1 VSVLRRI
8 WHWIDDRTGLGNA
21 IGPLA
26 RHPVPPGS
34 KWWYVFGS
42 ATLFAF
48 IVQVATGVGLAMAY
62 VPSSGQAYDSL
73 KFITNGTALGH
84 ILRGIHF
91 WGASAMILFIG
102 IHMVR
107 VFLFGSYKFPR
118 EMNWLTGV
126 ALLALTLAM
135 GFTGQLLRWDQN
147 AIWSVVV
154 GAEQAGRLPFVG
166 KWLARLIIAG
176 NTLGGATLS
185 RFFAF
190 HVFMIPALIFGLLG
204 FHLYLVL
211 RNGVSEPPVAGQPV
225 DPGTYRE
232 HYQRELERV
241 GHPFWPW
248 AAWRDVVFGALVV
261 AGIVVL
267 AVVIGPPLLD
277 KAPDPTIVAANPH
290 PDWYLLWYFAVLALL
305 PHGAESAVI
314 ILGPLAAGTVLVL
327 LPFVFG
333 RGERHPRRR
342 PWAVAIVLMVV
353 MMIGTLWAAGQR
365 AAWSPDFNAQPLSAS
380 VIGADSG
387 PVFRGGNLFFRK
399 ACVYCHAIA
408 GDGGHRGPDLTAVAN
423 RLTPEQMTIRILNG
437 GYNMPAYAGVLT
449 KDQVDDLVAFLQT
462 RKSH

>member
-1 VSVLRRI
+1 VDVLRRI
-8 WHWIDDRTGLGNA
+8 WEWIDDRSGLSKA

-26 RHPVPPGS
+26 RHPVPPGA

-62 VPSSGQAYDSL
+62 VPSSGQAYESL
-73 KFITNGTALGH
+73 KFITHGSALGH

-102 IHMVR
+102 VHMVR

-118 EMNWLTGV
+118 EISWLTGV
-126 ALLALTLAM
+126 ALLALTLGM

-154 GAEQAGRLPFVG
+154 GAEQAGRTPIVG
-166 KWLARLIIAG
+166 TWLARLIIAG
-176 NTLGGATLS
+176 KTLGGATLS

-190 HVFMIPALIFGLLG
+190 HVFLIPALIFGFLG
-204 FHLYLVL
+204 LHLFLVL

-225 DPGTYRE
+225 DRKTYRE

-241 GHPFWPW
+241 GRPFWPW
-248 AAWRDVVFGALVV
+248 AAWRDVAFGALVI

-277 KAPDPTIVAANPH
+277 KAPDPTIVEAHPH

-305 PHGAESAVI
+305 PHGSEGAVI
-314 ILGPLAAGTVLVL
+314 ILGPLAAGAVLVL

-333 RGERHPRRR
+333 QGERHPSRR
-342 PWAVAIVLMVV
+342 PWAVAIVLLIVI
-353 MMIGTLWAAGQR
+353 MIGTLWAAGQR
-365 AAWSPDFNAQPLSAS
+365 AAWSPDFKAKPLSAS

-387 PVFRGGNLFFRK
+387 PVFRGGHLFFEK

-408 GDGGHRGPDLTAVAN
+408 GDGGHRGPDLTAVGD
-423 RLTPEQMTIRILNG
+423 RLTADQMTIRVLNG
-437 GYNMPAYAGVLT
+437 GYNMPAYAGVLS
-449 KDQVDDLVAFLQT
+449 KEQVQDLVAFLQT
-462 RKSH
+462 RTSH